1 MAVIKVGNNSIGKI
15 SVIEPYDD
23 VHGVENELTYEP
35 SQEPWVRPSDWLDMP
50 TVTDGMAALIYVP
63 SGAQD
68 FGISLYVRNGLVHGS
83 PTYVPVDWGDGTSG
97 VIGGL
102 QSQYPQNPGF
112 FSWTHKTYNFDDLP
126 PETEIIQNGTPARQA
141 IIQLDASVSGM
152 VYVDIG
158 GLAGS
163 YFGDLSDEYVD
174 RGSLATYNAQS
185 STLLDL
191 VVRGSGI
198 TNFYMG
204 SYRNCRHRNLQSA
217 VLDVPSVYVAT
228 HMFLTATDL
237 RNVEIASGAISSQTN
252 LDSMFGGCISLTE
265 APYFDTSSATG
276 VAYMFNSCYN
286 IKSIPTYDTSNVA
299 NFIGM
304 FSNCRSLVNIP
315 ELDISN
321 GTSFN
326 STFATMFS
334 ITKIPSGMD
343 FSNGQD
349 FTSIFSRCNRLKYL
363 PDIDFSSATKM
374 SSAFSECTSL
384 ERVPKINAPNLN
396 GQYAFR
402 ETFKSC
408 YNLREIHIQDIGN
421 AKDLYNTFASCVSLE
436 EIKWDNPE
444 SVVATGIHS
453 TFNSLHRIKTLPN
466 INTSNATYMG
476 SYAAGCRALT
486 KTPVIDLSSCNNID
500 YIFNGCFS
508 IQEINFKN
516 VNNKPNM
523 HSPFR
528 DCYNLRKIP
537 SGLFEDYDST
547 PSYMRECFYNCQ
559 SIQKISDIVISGS
572 TNSSTANH
580 NCFGS
585 MSHLKHF
592 DGIINTEY
600 GCRNL
605 FYSNGSLESIG
616 PLDLSAS
623 KDNAGMFNSCHSLH
637 TVNISGI
644 SASIGFNDNFLGS
657 GEITKIFNNLTSGVT
672 GQSIDIRNN
681 YGTSQLHPDTLA
693 IATSKGWTVTT

>member
-1 MAVIKVGNNSIGKI
+1 MAIIKVGNNSIGKI

-23 VHGVENELTYEP
+23 FHGVENELTYEP
-35 SQEPWVRPSDWLDMP
+35 SQEPWVRSSDWLDMP

-68 FGISLYVRNGLVHGS
+68 FGISLYVRNGLVHNS

-97 VIGGL
+97 IIGGL
-102 QSQYPQNPGF
+102 QTQYPQNPGF
-112 FSWTHKTYNFDDLP
+112 FSTTHKTYNFDNLS

-158 GLAGS
+158 GLAGA
-163 YFGDLSDEYVD
+163 YFGDNSDEYVD
-174 RGSLATYNAQS
+174 RGGLVDYHAQS

-204 SYRNCRHRNLQSA
+204 NYRNCRHRNLQSA
-217 VLDVPSVYVAT
+217 VLDVPSVHAAT
-228 HMFLTATDL
+228 YMFISAQDL

-252 LDSMFGGCISLTE
+252 LESMFSSCSSLTE
-265 APYFDTSSATG
+265 VPYFDTSSATG
-276 VAYMFNSCYN
+276 CANMFNSCYN
-286 IKSIPTYDTSNVA
+286 IKSIPTYNTSNVT
-299 NFIGM
+299 NFASM

-321 GTSFN
+321 GTSFS
-326 STFATMFS
+326 STFAYMFS

-349 FTSIFSRCNRLKYL
+349 FNSIFSRCNRLKYL
-363 PDIDFSSATKM
+363 PDIDFSSAITM
-374 SSAFSECTSL
+374 SDAFYECTSL
-384 ERVPKINAPNLN
+384 EGVPKINAPNLN

-402 ETFKSC
+402 QTFRSC

-421 AKDLYNTFASCVSLE
+421 AKDLYHTFAGCVSLE

-444 SVVATGIHS
+444 SVVVTGLHA
-453 TFNSLHRIKTLPN
+453 TFNGLHRIKTLPN

-476 SYAAGCRALT
+476 SYAVGCRALSR
-486 KTPVIDLSSCNNID
+486 TPVIDLSSCNNIES
-500 YIFNGCFS
+500 IFNGCFS
-508 IQEINFKN
+508 MQEINFKN
-516 VNNKPNM
+516 VNSKPNM
-523 HSPFR
+523 YNSFR

-547 PSYMRECFYNCQ
+547 SSYMRECFYNCQ
-559 SIQKISDIVISGS
+559 SIEKISDIVISGS
-572 TNSSTANH
+572 TNSSTN
-580 NCFGS
+580 NRSCFTI
-585 MSHLKHF
+585 MARLKHF

-600 GCRNL
+600 GCRSL
-605 FYSNGSLESIG
+605 FYGNGSLESIG

-623 KDNAGMFNSCHSLH
+623 KDNTQMFNSCLTLH

-644 SASIGFNDNFLGS
+644 SASIGFYDNFLGS

-681 YGTSQLHPDTLA
+681 YGTSQLHSDTLA